1 MVLRV
6 PTLADMTPL
15 FALPMHLFLP
25 VRFLPVR
32 FLPFPLVAASRL
44 AVPVRLL
51 VPMLVAGAV
60 AVPLGPVLG
69 LAAQGAPVDLLSRMS
84 SLFRL
89 SHLPSRLT
97 VLVPPNPAHQALVHQ
112 VVLVGCPAKVA
123 SMACQAVGSGPA
135 GAARAVVVA
144 GHGLT
149 ARLSDVTLT
158 PNTGSL
164 PGGQVLQ
171 NLMNGLGG
179 WALALALVG
188 LVIGAAAWAL
198 GSHGQNYQQSYVGRR
213 AVLISGLAAL
223 LIGAG
228 PAIVN
233 FFFHA
238 GQGVH

>member
-1 MVLRV
+1 LVL
-6 PTLADMTPL
+6 TS
-15 FALPMHLFLP
+15 FH
-25 VRFLPVR
+25 
-32 FLPFPLVAASRL
+32 
-44 AVPVRLL
+44 
-51 VPMLVAGAV
+51 
-60 AVPLGPVLG
+60 
-69 LAAQGAPVDLLSRMS
+69 
-84 SLFRL
+84 
-89 SHLPSRLT
+89 
-97 VLVPPNPAHQALVHQ
+97 
-112 VVLVGCPAKVA
+112 
-123 SMACQAVGSGPA
+123 VGSGSP
-135 GAARAVVVA
+135 VPV
-144 GHGLT
+144 
-149 ARLSDVTLT
+149 ARLTDVTLT
-158 PNTGSL
+158 PDTSAL

-179 WALALALVG
+179 WALVLALAG

>member
-1 MVLRV
+1 
-6 PTLADMTPL
+6 MTPL
-15 FALPMHLFLP
+15 LALPMHLLIP
-25 VRFLPVR
+25 VH
-32 FLPFPLVAASRL
+32 L
-44 AVPVRLL
+44 AVPVHLL
-51 VPMLVAGAV
+51 VPMLLLGTV
-60 AVPLGPVLG
+60 AVPIGLVVLFSPLGPAPFDLPSLLMTHPSMSHPPLHLPLSAG
-69 LAAQGAPVDLLSRMS
+69 PGPGPLPSLRPPSPLSPLTSLPWTAPVDPTTPG
-84 SLFRL
+84 
-89 SHLPSRLT
+89 SH
-97 VLVPPNPAHQALVHQ
+97 PP
-112 VVLVGCPAKVA
+112 
-123 SMACQAVGSGPA
+123 
-135 GAARAVVVA
+135 
-144 GHGLT
+144 T
-149 ARLSDVTLT
+149 ARLVDVVLT

-188 LVIGAAAWAL
+188 LLVGAAAWAL